1 MTLDDTTRRTLS
13 RYLTDLRQ
21 LRNESAKTHRFSAL
35 VAELFPGSTAPTE
48 FAAGVEKLVRIDT
61 AGGGSRRG
69 FVDAYHGNAI
79 IEFENSLK
87 ATEAHAL
94 EQLREYTS
102 ALWNREGRG
111 RRQFVCVLSDGINWK
126 TYRPT
131 AKATKGK
138 LTPEDVELRELRV
151 LTLADDTLADFWL
164 WLTSL
169 LFRPARTEP
178 TAERFRVDFGATSPA
193 FADAMEALFHAWD
206 AVGQSSEPRL
216 AFDTWQRYLTVTYG
230 HLADQESEDLLQL
243 FLKHT
248 YLASLARLLIWA
260 SLSKGKT
267 ETTLRETA
275 REILSGRFFEEQRI
289 ENIVEDDFFHW
300 VRGAKAEAILA
311 PVWERILS
319 QLETYDLALLN
330 QDILKGVYQELV
342 DPKDRHDLGEYYT
355 PDWLCERIVTELLP
369 TEGFVS
375 VLDPTCGSGSFLR
388 AAITHLLN
396 ANPQGGDALRLRHIL
411 ENVVGIDIH
420 PLAVIIAR
428 ATYLLAI
435 RSVVKASK
443 RPIQIPVY
451 LADSLFLPTE
461 VTQYTLG
468 EVPGFEIHFGGDRK
482 VSIPE
487 ELVKRPELFDP
498 AISAAAQIA
507 LDHAE
512 GGKESR
518 KTLATY
524 LKRIAPQ
531 IADHGDANSMID
543 AVWKFAAE
551 LSDLIKR
558 KQNSIWAFIVRNSYR
573 PAMLRDRFDFILGNP
588 PWLSYRYIADP
599 DYQAEIKKRAV
610 EDYAIAPTH
619 QKLFT
624 QMELATIFL
633 AHTLSTFARI
643 GGKLGFVMPLSVL
656 AADQH
661 QNLRSRQY
669 KAPVRLTSYWDLR
682 AVRPVFNVP
691 SCVLFASK
699 EARHPRPVQSYSLPA
714 VEWAGH
720 LPQRGVSWHEAEPLL
735 TATKGTAH
743 LIYLGTG
750 NALSMKKGRTFPN
763 KPSGY
768 DSSFHQGATI
778 VPRSFYFVRVGDMNA
793 TIDPD
798 RLYNVETDPEQAEDA
813 KPPYD
818 AVKMKG
824 RVEGRFIFSTAL
836 SRHLL
841 PFALVCPPP
850 LLLPCE
856 TNDGSLTVLTADD
869 LRRKGY
875 REFAKWM
882 HEAETIWNAARKRKA
897 EMQTLYQ
904 RLDYHAGLTCQTL
917 SAPYLVLYNAAGT
930 NISAAVVDRHSLP
943 LPFVVEHKLYWAAFD
958 SGEEAHYLA
967 AILNSN
973 VPNDEI
979 KPFQSVGLMGERDI
993 EKKVLELPIPIFDEK
1008 KPSHRKLAKLSAE
1021 AHRVAVDFIAATTL
1035 PGSLA
1040 KKRSM
1045 VREAV
1050 SETVEQID
1058 ALVAGLLA

>member
-1 MTLDDTTRRTLS
+1 MTLDDTTRRILTS
-13 RYLTDLRQ
+13 YLADIRQ
-21 LRNESAKTHRFSAL
+21 LPNESAKTHRFSAL
-35 VAELFPGSTAPTE
+35 VAALFPGSTASTE
-48 FAAGVEKLVRIDT
+48 FAEGVEKLVRIDT
-61 AGGGSRRG
+61 AGGGTKRG

-111 RRQFVCVLSDGINWK
+111 RRQFICVLSDGLSWK

-131 AKATKGK
+131 AKATKAK
-138 LTPEDVELRELRV
+138 LLPEDIELHELRV
-151 LTLADDTLADFWL
+151 LALADDTLADFWL

-178 TAERFRVDFGATSPA
+178 TAQRFRVDFGATSPA
-193 FADAMEALFHAWD
+193 FADAMEALSRAWGV
-206 AVGQSSEPRL
+206 VGQSSEPRL
-216 AFDTWQRYLTVTYG
+216 ALDTWQRYLTVTYG
-230 HLADQESEDLLQL
+230 QLADQQSEDLLRL
-243 FLKHT
+243 FLTHT

-267 ETTLRETA
+267 ATTLRETA
-275 REILSGRFFEEQRI
+275 KDILSGRFFEEQRI

-355 PDWLCERIVTELLP
+355 PDWLCERVVAELLP
-369 TEGFVS
+369 AEGFVS
-375 VLDPTCGSGSFLR
+375 VLDPSCGSGSFLR
-388 AAITHLLN
+388 AAITHLLD
-396 ANPQGGDALRLRHIL
+396 ANPQGGDATRLRRIL

-420 PLAVIIAR
+420 PLAVIISR

-435 RSVVKASK
+435 RSIVKASK
-443 RPIQIPVY
+443 RPVQIPVY

-468 EVPGFEIHFGGDRK
+468 EVPGYEIKIGDRK

-498 AISAAAQIA
+498 AITAAAKIA

-512 GGKESR
+512 QGTESPR
-518 KTLATY
+518 MLAAY

-531 IADHGDANSMID
+531 IADHTDADRMID
-543 AVWKFAAE
+543 AVWKFTAE

-558 KQNSIWAFIVRNSYR
+558 KQNSIWAFIVRNSDR

-599 DYQAEIKKRAV
+599 EYQAEIKKRAV
-610 EDYAIAPTH
+610 KDYAIAPRH

-633 AHTLSTFARI
+633 AHTLSTFART
-643 GGKLGFVMPLSVL
+643 GGNLGFVMPLSVL

-669 KAPVRLTSYWDLR
+669 KAPIRLTSYWDLR
-682 AVRPVFNVP
+682 AVRPVFKVP
-691 SCVLFASK
+691 CCVLFASK
-699 EARHPRPVQSYSLPA
+699 EKTHPRPTTTYSLPA
-714 VEWAGH
+714 KQWEGQ
-720 LPQRGVSWHEAEPLL
+720 LPQRDLSWREAEPLL
-735 TATKGTAH
+735 TPAKGTAH

-750 NALSMKKGRTFPN
+750 NALSTKKGRTSPN
-763 KPSGY
+763 TPSPY
-768 DSSFHQGATI
+768 DKSFHQGATI
-778 VPRSFYFVRVGDMNA
+778 LPRNFYFVRVHDMIGP
-793 TIDPD
+793 IDPD
-798 RLYNVETDPEQAEDA
+798 RLYSVETDPEQAEDA

-818 AVKMKG
+818 TVKMKG

-841 PFALVCPPP
+841 PFALLSPPP
-850 LLLPCE
+850 ILLPSE
-856 TNDGSLTVLTADD
+856 SEGGTLAVLTADD
-869 LRRKGY
+869 LRSKGY
-875 REFAKWM
+875 REFAKWVR
-882 HEAETIWNAARKRKA
+882 EAETIWNKARKQKA
-897 EMQTLYQ
+897 EKQTLYE
-904 RLDYHAGLTCQTL
+904 RLDYHAGLTCQPL
-917 SAPYLVLYNAAGT
+917 SSPYLVLYNAAGT
-930 NISAAVVDRHSLP
+930 NLSAAVVDRNSLP
-943 LPFVVEHKLYWAAFD
+943 LPFVVDHKLYWAAFHNAD
-958 SGEEAHYLA
+958 EAHYLA

-993 EKKVLELPIPIFDEK
+993 HKKVLELPIPSFDQN
-1008 KPSHRKLAKLSAE
+1008 KPDHRRLASLSAQ
-1021 AHRVAVDFIAATTL
+1021 AHGVAGAYIAATTL
-1035 PGSLA
+1035 PDSLA
-1040 KKRSM
+1040 KKRGM

-1050 SETVEQID
+1050 SPTIAQID
-1058 ALVAGLLA
+1058 PLVAGLLV